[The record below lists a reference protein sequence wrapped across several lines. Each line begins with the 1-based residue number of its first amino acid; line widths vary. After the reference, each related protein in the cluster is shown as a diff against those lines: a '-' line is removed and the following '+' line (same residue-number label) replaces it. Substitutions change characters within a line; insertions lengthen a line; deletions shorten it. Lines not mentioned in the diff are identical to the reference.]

1 MSNEQLSQSTSAYRD
16 EISWSGDGKF
26 IESLSVKPIV
36 NNSALVEITVRTQF
50 LTAKNPDE
58 WRVKAQIFLPR
69 RELKELHEVIG
80 RVLAAAPVS
89 SGETPTI
96 ISV

>member
-1 MSNEQLSQSTSAYRD
+1 MSNEQLLQSTAAMCV
-16 EISWSGDGKF
+16 EIAWSGDGKF
-26 IESLSVKPIV
+26 IEALSVKPVV
-36 NNSALVEITVRTQF
+36 NNSELIEITVRTQF

-80 RVLAAAPVS
+80 RVLAAVPGS
-89 SGETPTI
+89 SGEALKG
-96 ISV
+96 

>member
-1 MSNEQLSQSTSAYRD
+1 MSNEQLSKSTTANRD
-16 EISWSGDGKF
+16 EITWSGDGRF
-26 IESLSVKPIV
+26 IEALSVKPVV
-36 NNSALVEITVRTQF
+36 NNSELVEITVRTQF
-50 LTAKNPDE
+50 LKAKNPDE

-89 SGETPTI
+89 SGETP
-96 ISV
+96 SG